1 MLPRL
6 WDQLLT
12 DLGVRDALRAAN
24 PEAGGV
30 VMLGRYI
37 IQRRVGAGAMGI
49 VFEGFDTELQRR
61 VAIKVCMAESGDTGS
76 LIEHEARSLAKVR
89 HANVVVPFDIIRV
102 GNDVALVMEFIE
114 GQTLREWLRDA
125 KPTWR
130 EVLGCYVEAGHALAA
145 VHAAGLEHAD
155 FKPDN
160 VLIDAHGSAHVLDF
174 GLAMHSTPPSDS
186 GGFMNVGTSGYMAPE
201 RLMLLRSAKG
211 ESCDVFSFCVSVWE
225 SLYGVRPFLARTRVA
240 LLEAIEQGRPRQ
252 GTPMDGVPKRMRA
265 VLRKGLAADPAER
278 YASMAEVL
286 EGFAS
291 VMRDEQRREEERRVK
306 MARETWAF
314 EHRAD
319 RAAVR
324 RWGAVVIFGALVV
337 LGCGAYLVLD
347 EPSPVEQ
354 RLALARVEAE
364 QGNTTAAVQDLELAR
379 QRARR
384 DGDTEA
390 LREVATVAE
399 EIGDLMAARGQ
410 DPEAFEDSWSV
421 AYDILI
427 DMHDEEAG
435 QARARLRRKFAEAK
449 R

>member
-1 MLPRL
+1 
-6 WDQLLT
+6 
-12 DLGVRDALRAAN
+12 
-24 PEAGGV
+24 
-30 VMLGRYI
+30 MLGRYI
-37 IQRRVGAGAMGI
+37 IERRVGAGAMGM
-49 VFEGFDTELQRR
+49 VFEGFDTDLRRR
-61 VAIKVCMAESGDTGS
+61 VAIKVCTTDSADTGQ
-76 LIEHEARSLAKVR
+76 LIEHEARSLAKVQ
-89 HANVVVPFDIIRV
+89 HSNVVVPFEIIRV
-102 GNDVALVMEFIE
+102 GHDVALVMEFIE
-114 GQTLREWLRDA
+114 GQTLRDWLRDA

-130 EVLGCYVEAGHALAA
+130 EVLGCYVEAGQALAA

-160 VLIDAHGSAHVLDF
+160 VLIDAQGSAHVLDF
-174 GLAMHSTPPSDS
+174 GVAMHSTPPRDS
-186 GGFMNVGTSGYMAPE
+186 GFMDVGTSGYMAPE
-201 RLMLLRSAKG
+201 RLRLLRSAKG
-211 ESCDVFSFCVSVWE
+211 PSCDVFSFCVSVWE
-225 SLYGVRPFLARTRVA
+225 SLYGVRPFLARTRVG
-240 LLEAIEQGRPRQ
+240 LIEAIEQGRVQ
-252 GTPMDGVPKRMRA
+252 GGTPMDGLPKRMRA
-265 VLRKGLAADPAER
+265 VLLEGLAADPAER

-324 RWGAVVIFGALVV
+324 RWGAAVIVGALVV
-337 LGCGAYLVLD
+337 IGCGAYLVLD